1 MIYCFT
7 VPCAQALDLLPTD
20 YEAYRYLAAG
30 GYIAVA
36 ACVAATLLPAGRS
49 RRYAFLTAAC
59 SLSLVVLIAV
69 WLELP
74 WLHASDELSE
84 LHVAAATAPANGTQP
99 VFLAPLC
106 EFSRRRSLRRL
117 FLYGDSIVGQ
127 MCTATRLC
135 DRRQPARSLNQTHGC
150 FRREHAMFY
159 YRVLPLNLHHC
170 GGPIALHMS
179 HTVSPRCDARELYRR
194 WTPTANDVLVVQL
207 GAHFA
212 ASPGDLDRLRVE
224 SGEVATHMAAA
235 FPGTV
240 FWIDPFPQHFEHGDW
255 RSQNDSA
262 PTSRCFP
269 MDPSRHAH
277 QFGRVE
283 VVRDIVRGL
292 RSRKE
297 AVRHVP
303 VYEILSPRWQDHP
316 GSVRVGQRTKTDCT
330 HFGRASYERVWEA
343 LLAAEETQS
352 NESA

>member
-1 MIYCFT
+1 
-7 VPCAQALDLLPTD
+7 
-20 YEAYRYLAAG
+20 
-30 GYIAVA
+30 
-36 ACVAATLLPAGRS
+36 
-49 RRYAFLTAAC
+49 
-59 SLSLVVLIAV
+59 VVLLAV

-84 LHVAAATAPANGTQP
+84 LHVAAATAAPVRANGTD
-99 VFLAPLC
+99 FLAQLC

-135 DRRQPARSLNQTHGC
+135 DRRLPARSLNQTHGC

-224 SGEVATHMAAA
+224 SGEVATHMATA

-255 RSQNDSA
+255 MTQNDSA

-283 VVRDIVRGL
+283 VVRGVVRGL

-316 GSVRVGQRTKTDCT
+316 GNILGHTDCT
-330 HFGRASYERVWEA
+330 HYGRV
-343 LLAAEETQS
+343 S
-352 NESA
+352 NELVWKALIAAGEV